1 MRDKYI
7 LTRGRL
13 ILIIFL
19 LIVIVSIIIGI
30 NVAKNNNKTK
40 YKEFER
46 QLEAAGETY
55 YINNNLSVKQGE
67 ERRITLMELKNQ
79 DLVGN
84 DLKSKCDGYVLIKNE
99 KDYVTNEYDLVYEAN
114 IKCGKKYITST
125 YTEY

>member
-1 MRDKYI
+1 MRDRFV

-13 ILIIFL
+13 ILIIL
-19 LIVIVSIIIGI
+19 LLVIIIGI
-30 NVAKNNNKTK
+30 VIGINAVKNNNKSK
-40 YKEFER
+40 YKEFEE

-67 ERRITLMELKNQ
+67 ERRVTLSELKKQ

-84 DLKSKCDGYVLIKNE
+84 DLKDKCDGYILIKNE

-114 IKCGKKYITST
+114 IKCGKKYTTST

>member
-1 MRDKYI
+1 MRDRFV

-13 ILIIFL
+13 ILIILL
-19 LIVIVSIIIGI
+19 LIMIICIFIGI
-30 NVAKNNNKTK
+30 NIAKNNNKSK
-40 YKEFER
+40 YKEFEE

-67 ERRITLMELKNQ
+67 ERKVSLSELKKQ

-84 DLKSKCDGYVLIKNE
+84 DLKDKCDGYILIKNE

-114 IKCGKKYITST
+114 IKCGKKYTTST